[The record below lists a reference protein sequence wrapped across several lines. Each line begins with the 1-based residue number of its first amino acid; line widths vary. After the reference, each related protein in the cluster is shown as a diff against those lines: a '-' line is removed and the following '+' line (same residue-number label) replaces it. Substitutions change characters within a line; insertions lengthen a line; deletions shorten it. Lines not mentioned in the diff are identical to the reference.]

1 MDNVISKSAR
11 MHPMMVAAAASVTLV
26 SLVGVAAITGLLPT
40 SHGTALPT
48 VSAIAAPTT
57 AASVDQTT
65 TTYPSA
71 RYAAADGKVLQEIPL
86 QRVQTGSTASAYD
99 EAPVGRDVPIVQ
111 HKSVVHHNK
120 VAHHA
125 SVATRAPVRYYDD
138 QYTQNAPVSRRQA
151 VRDYNDEYVQNTY
164 SQPVNNQSQRTQ
176 PQYAAP
182 QHPVVNYV
190 NDMHPVGTGV
200 GAVLGGLLGNQ
211 VGGGN
216 GKKLATVAGVLF
228 GGYAGNEVAHN
239 RSPLP
244 GQ

>member
-1 MDNVISKSAR
+1 MDNVIGKPAR

-26 SLVGVAAITGLLPT
+26 SLVGAAAIAGFLPT
-40 SHGTALPT
+40 SHATRVP
-48 VSAIAAPTT
+48 
-57 AASVDQTT
+57 AASSVGASMTATPVDQAAA
-65 TTYPSA
+65 TYSNA
-71 RYAAADGKVLQEIPL
+71 RYAAADGKVSQEVPL
-86 QRVQTGSTASAYD
+86 PRVQTDSTSSANN
-99 EAPVGRDVPIVQ
+99 EAPVSRDVPNVH
-111 HKSVVHHNK
+111 HKSVVQHKK
-120 VAHHA
+120 VVHHA
-125 SVATRAPVRYYDD
+125 SVAARAPVRYYDD
-138 QYTQNAPVSRRQA
+138 QYAQNAPISRRQA
-151 VRDYNDEYVQNTY
+151 VRDYNEEYAQSTY
-164 SQPVNNQSQRTQ
+164 SQPDNNQSQRTQ

-244 GQ
+244 SQ